1 MFQAKYFTSGNIFD
15 AVVSPR
21 YSFAWRSILQSQE
34 GVLRGAQWRV
44 GDGRDIN
51 IWSDRWLP
59 FDGRGRI
66 LSPQMDLSLNMVH
79 DLLLSGTTLWNEEL
93 LDVNFYP
100 WEAKAI
106 KNIHISQIETV
117 DALIWPHTT
126 DAEYSVQS
134 AYRLLVATQQQ
145 DQPSASDTEARK
157 DLWNGIWKLKVP
169 NKVRHFLWQAI
180 RESLPSKSNLHRRQ
194 VLISGICDACGDYVK
209 DGIHILWFYD
219 AMKPIWMLDA
229 RFSFLRA
236 HQFSNFGDLFQFLC
250 LRGSSN
256 LIALFAIASLGI

>member
-1 MFQAKYFTSGNIFD
+1 MFRAKYFTAGNIFD

-21 YSFAWRSILQSQE
+21 CSFAWRSILQSQE
-34 GVLRGAQWRV
+34 GVLRGARWRV

-66 LSPQMDLSLNMVH
+66 LSPQMDLSLNMLH
-79 DLLLSGTTLWNEEL
+79 NLLLSGTTLWNEEL

-117 DALIWPHTT
+117 DTLIWPHTT
-126 DAEYSVQS
+126 DGEYSVQS

-145 DQPSASDTEARK
+145 DQPSASDT
-157 DLWNGIWKLKVP
+157 
-169 NKVRHFLWQAI
+169 
-180 RESLPSKSNLHRRQ
+180 
-194 VLISGICDACGDYVK
+194 
-209 DGIHILWFYD
+209 
-219 AMKPIWMLDA
+219 
-229 RFSFLRA
+229 
-236 HQFSNFGDLFQFLC
+236 
-250 LRGSSN
+250 
-256 LIALFAIASLGI
+256 